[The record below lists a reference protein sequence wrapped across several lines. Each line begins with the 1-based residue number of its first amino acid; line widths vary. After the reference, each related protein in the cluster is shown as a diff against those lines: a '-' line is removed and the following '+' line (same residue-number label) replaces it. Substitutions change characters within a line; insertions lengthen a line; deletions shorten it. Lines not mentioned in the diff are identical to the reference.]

1 MNFLDDFNE
10 MSRFG
15 ATPGGGVDRQAA
27 TPEDGQTRAWF
38 TQWLQGHGFEVF
50 TDEIG
55 NIFGLY
61 VFTPDAPYVLMG
73 SHLDSQPLAG
83 KYDGAYGVLSA
94 AHAALRVVENHRAA
108 GTTPAYNVAVVDW
121 FNEEGSRFKPSMM
134 GSAVFTGLMPLEKAL
149 ATTDRAGVTVAQA
162 LDLIGGRGEARRFPI
177 ASYAEIH
184 IEQGKILEELGLTIG
199 VVEGTWCAYKY
210 EIVVRGE
217 QAHTGST
224 RMADRRDAMLAAA
237 LFIVAVRELCDGFE
251 VEQLHTSVAE
261 LEVLPNSPVAIAR
274 EVRLLADLRAPE
286 SSILHVAFERLTEQ
300 IKAIEARTGC
310 TIEVAGKSV
319 WESSPFAAEA
329 VALTERAAEATGH
342 THHRLVTLA
351 GHDATNMKE
360 IVPTVLVFVPS
371 VDGLSHNEHEYT
383 VDADLVAGL
392 DVFTHIAGELVNGAL
407 DGVRP

>member
-1 MNFLDDFNE
+1 MTFLDDFTQ

-15 ATPGGGVDRQAA
+15 ATAGGGVDRQAA
-27 TPEDGQTRAWF
+27 TPEDGETRAWL
-38 TQWLQGHGFEVF
+38 TDWLTGNGFEVF

-55 NIFGLY
+55 NLFGL
-61 VFTPDAPYVLMG
+61 FTIKPGLPYVLMG

-83 KYDGAYGVLSA
+83 KYDGAYGVLAA
-94 AHAALRVVENHRAA
+94 AHAARSVATGQRDL
-108 GTTPAYNVAVVDW
+108 AYNVAVVDW

-134 GSAVFTGLMPLEKAL
+134 GSAVFTGKLPLETAL

-162 LDLIGGRGEARRFPI
+162 LDLIGGRGEARTFPI
-177 ASYAEIH
+177 AAYAEIH
-184 IEQGKILEELGLTIG
+184 IEQGKILEELGRTIG
-199 VVEGTWCAYKY
+199 VVESTWCAYKY

-237 LFIVAVRELCDGFE
+237 LFIVAVRELTDGFDTE
-251 VEQLHTSVAE
+251 MLHTSVAE
-261 LEVLPNSPVAIAR
+261 LSVLPNSPVAIAR

-286 SSILHVAFERLTEQ
+286 SGILHEAFSRLTAQIAEIEQ
-300 IKAIEARTGC
+300 RTGC
-310 TIEVAGKSV
+310 TIEIAGKSI
-319 WESSPFAAEA
+319 WESGPFADEA

-342 THHRLVTLA
+342 SHHRLVTLA
-351 GHDATNMKE
+351 GHDATNMKD

-371 VDGLSHNEHEYT
+371 VDGHSHNEMEYT

-392 DVFTHIAGELVNGAL
+392 DVFTYIAGELAEGAF
-407 DGVRP
+407 DGVKP